1 LYCRIAVLEFN
12 GDRIKV
18 SEAGFFFQI
27 LESVTDRSLITAA
40 LHHPTRICSWPQD
53 LLENLVSVSPGLVHR
68 ICEEVRGYIESRL
81 AAHATGFKDVETNLL
96 SGSFSNY

>member
-1 LYCRIAVLEFN
+1 
-12 GDRIKV
+12 
-18 SEAGFFFQI
+18 
-27 LESVTDRSLITAA
+27 
-40 LHHPTRICSWPQD
+40 